1 MNEMELKKKRVVV
14 RRKNT
19 NTTFAIENL
28 AMLMDVTLDPYG
40 GDAKLLALVNLTR
53 LDVERLRDLC
63 NVLLG
68 EEK

>member
-1 MNEMELKKKRVVV
+1 MNEKERKTKRIVV
-14 RRKNT
+14 RRKHT

-40 GDAKLLALVNLTR
+40 GDAKLLALVNLTH
-53 LDVERLRDLC
+53 LDVRRLRDLC

-68 EEK
+68 E

>member
-1 MNEMELKKKRVVV
+1 MNEMELKKKRIVI
-14 RRKNT
+14 RRKHT

-63 NVLLG
+63 DLLLA
-68 EEK
+68 EKN